1 MIEIVLNG
9 EAFSIDGDGS
19 ISALLKQLDLVPSKI
34 AVEVNESIV
43 SRSEYDQFC
52 LKNNDRVEIIQAV
65 GGG

>member
-1 MIEIVLNG
+1 MVEIVLNG

-19 ISALLKQLDLVPSKI
+19 ISMLLNQLDLVPSKI

-43 SRSEYDQFC
+43 SRSKYDQFC
-52 LKNNDRVEIIQAV
+52 LKNNDRVEVIQAV